1 MTIYIVRHGQTAWN
15 KTLRWQ
21 GNQDVPLDE
30 TGISQ
35 THKLAEEL
43 LLYRV
48 NKVYS
53 SPLKRA
59 AMSAEILREKI
70 DADIIYR
77 EGLREVH
84 LGEWEGLTTKEI
96 IEKHGKLY
104 GEWIEN
110 PSAQIGFGVENI
122 SDLQQ
127 RAYREFC
134 AINAAEKGDFVI
146 VAHGTW
152 TRCLLCRLL
161 NTPLISRMNFE
172 VSNAGINIIA
182 CDGNR
187 DTPHFTV
194 TTLNDI
200 SHLA

>member
-1 MTIYIVRHGQTAWN
+1 MKIYIVRHGQTAWN
-15 KTLRWQ
+15 KTQRWQ

-35 THKLAEEL
+35 TYKLAEKL

-48 NKVYS
+48 NKIYT

-59 AMSAEILREKI
+59 VMSAEILREKI
-70 DADIIYR
+70 DADIVYC
-77 EGLREVH
+77 EGLREIH

-104 GEWIEN
+104 GEWEEN
-110 PSAQIGFGVENI
+110 PSAQIGFGVENM

-134 AINAAEKGDFVI
+134 TINAGETDDFAI

-161 NTPLISRMNFE
+161 CIPLRSRMNFE
-172 VSNAGINIIA
+172 VSNAGISIVVSN
-182 CDGNR
+182 GNR
-187 DTPHFTV
+187 DTPQYTV